1 MNSVAG
7 FKAVDA
13 EGNELGIMSLADIT
27 AAIKESIMQDAAMAR
42 SVATL
47 SEASTQAASDT
58 YENRLPQQ
66 TDLTW
71 ARGLDSNGNPIL
83 ISKESLASVV
93 GGLLGDPISFKGD
106 AGDVNETTEPG
117 YYGINTTG
125 AGTINAP
132 SNLGTLIV
140 LNGKVNYAG
149 GGKPIV
155 QIQIT
160 NTASEI
166 YVRGKWV
173 NSWYQ
178 WKKITLSSVE

>member
-1 MNSVAG
+1 MIHFVG
-7 FKAVDA
+7 YPV
-13 EGNELGIMSLADIT
+13 
-27 AAIKESIMQDAAMAR
+27 
-42 SVATL
+42 
-47 SEASTQAASDT
+47 
-58 YENRLPQQ
+58 
-66 TDLTW
+66 W
-71 ARGLDSNGNPIL
+71 
-83 ISKESLASVV
+83 V

-117 YYGINTTG
+117 YYGINMTG

-132 SNLGTLIV
+132 SNLGILIV

>member
-1 MNSVAG
+1 M
-7 FKAVDA
+7 
-13 EGNELGIMSLADIT
+13 
-27 AAIKESIMQDAAMAR
+27 
-42 SVATL
+42 
-47 SEASTQAASDT
+47 
-58 YENRLPQQ
+58 
-66 TDLTW
+66 
-71 ARGLDSNGNPIL
+71 
-83 ISKESLASVV
+83 

-117 YYGINTTG
+117 YYGINMNG

-132 SNLGTLIV
+132 SNLGILIV